1 MVKYFCLIVFISLF
15 SLPLHASKNTKKI
28 DDMLTH
34 AFNLLN
40 SNNDS
45 AKFYAEKALD
55 LSLKTQ
61 YKKGQASA
69 YMRLGVV
76 MSNLGKAD
84 SALFLLRKAATIRA
98 QLNDKKGCAGAY
110 REISYIYKSTKN
122 FDSAFSYCLKAL
134 TLNEQIGDK
143 SITAINCNDLGTLH
157 LEYGNFKEAKT
168 FFDKGL
174 MLVIASRD
182 STFLGLIYNSLGE
195 YFFAI
200 SNFEEAK
207 TYFSKA
213 LSINQYLE
221 NDVAASQNQSN
232 IAACFLELKQFDR
245 AKNVYKKVLNY
256 YLENKIELDLAIVYQ
271 ALGELSMN
279 LNQNDSALFY
289 LNKAINVSENAGY
302 LDIEALSYGTL
313 AKVYELNGN
322 YSEALK
328 AQRYFETLNDSI
340 LNAEKVKQIAEM
352 QTKYETEK
360 KDKAIVILNK
370 ENEIK
375 SAENRRQQLILWGT
389 VIMLITIGSFLGLVF
404 YQKSNITKEKLKS
417 DQLVIDKE
425 MLIKEIHHRVKNNLE
440 VISSLLE
447 LQSEGIV
454 DDVAKAAVI
463 EGQNRVQAIA
473 LIHHQLYKTDDV
485 AAVEFNSFVNE
496 LYKQIAAV
504 FAKPNTEIIFE
515 IDASETQ
522 LSIDAAVPLGLILN
536 ELLTNTFKYAI
547 SNTKQNIIS
556 IHLIPSKE
564 DGMNTLIFR
573 DNGPGLPEN
582 FNVEKSLSLGMK
594 VIHLLTRQLGGKLK
608 YYNNNGSV
616 FEIPFRMIK

>member
-1 MVKYFCLIVFISLF
+1 
-15 SLPLHASKNTKKI
+15 
-28 DDMLTH
+28 
-34 AFNLLN
+34 
-40 SNNDS
+40 
-45 AKFYAEKALD
+45 
-55 LSLKTQ
+55 
-61 YKKGQASA
+61 
-69 YMRLGVV
+69 
-76 MSNLGKAD
+76 
-84 SALFLLRKAATIRA
+84 
-98 QLNDKKGCAGAY
+98 
-110 REISYIYKSTKN
+110 
-122 FDSAFSYCLKAL
+122 
-134 TLNEQIGDK
+134 
-143 SITAINCNDLGTLH
+143 LH

-328 AQRYFETLNDSI
+328 AQRYFERLNDSI

-389 VIMLITIGSFLGLVF
+389 VIMLITIGGFLGLVF

-473 LIHHQLYKTDDV
+473 LIHHQLYKTIW
-485 AAVEFNSFVNE
+485 
-496 LYKQIAAV
+496 K
-504 FAKPNTEIIFE
+504 
-515 IDASETQ
+515 
-522 LSIDAAVPLGLILN
+522 
-536 ELLTNTFKYAI
+536 
-547 SNTKQNIIS
+547 
-556 IHLIPSKE
+556 
-564 DGMNTLIFR
+564 
-573 DNGPGLPEN
+573 
-582 FNVEKSLSLGMK
+582 
-594 VIHLLTRQLGGKLK
+594 
-608 YYNNNGSV
+608 
-616 FEIPFRMIK
+616 

>member
-1 MVKYFCLIVFISLF
+1 MFNRFFLIIGFCLIAVNTF
-15 SLPLHASKNTKKI
+15 ASKEFKQI
-28 DDMLTH
+28 DDLLFR
-34 AFNLLN
+34 AFEFID

-45 AKFYAEKALD
+45 AKIYAKHALD
-55 LSLKTQ
+55 LALKFK
-61 YKKGQASA
+61 YKKGEAGA

-76 MSNLGKAD
+76 MSNEGKTD
-84 SALFLLRKAATIRA
+84 SALIYLRNAASLRA
-98 QLNDKKGCAGAY
+98 QIKDIKGAAGAY
-110 REISYIYKSTKN
+110 REISYIYKNTNN
-122 FDSAFSYCLKAL
+122 FDSAFNYCLKAL
-134 TLNEQIGDK
+134 RMNETIGDN
-143 SITAINCNDLGTLH
+143 SITGINCNDVGALY

-168 FFDKGL
+168 YFDKAL
-174 MLVIASRD
+174 KLIIASGD
-182 STFLGLIYNSLGE
+182 STYLGLVYNSIGE
-195 YFFAI
+195 YYFAI
-200 SNFEEAK
+200 ANFNDAK
-207 TYFSKA
+207 LNFSKA
-213 LSINQYLE
+213 LDINKNLE
-221 NDVAASQNQSN
+221 NSFAANQNKTN
-232 IAACFLELKQFDR
+232 IAACFLELKQFEK
-245 AKNVYKKVLNY
+245 AKTHYRNALSY
-256 YLENKIELDLAIVYQ
+256 YFSNKIELELAIVYQ
-271 ALGELSMN
+271 ALGELSIQ
-279 LNQNDSALFY
+279 LNQHDSALYF
-289 LNKAINVSENAGY
+289 LNKSIEVAKNAGY
-302 LDIEALSYGTL
+302 LDIEALSYSSL
-313 AKVYELNGN
+313 ARVYETKGN

-328 AQRYFETLNDSI
+328 AQRKFEQLNDSN
-340 LNAEKVKQIAEM
+340 LNNEKVKQIAEM

-389 VIMLITIGSFLGLVF
+389 VIMLITIGGFLGLVF

-485 AAVEFNSFVNE
+485 AAVEFNTFVNE

-515 IDASETQ
+515 INASETQ

-536 ELLTNTFKYAI
+536 ELLTNTFKYAV

-556 IHLIPSKE
+556 IQLIPAKE

-608 YYNNNGSV
+608 YYNKNGSV